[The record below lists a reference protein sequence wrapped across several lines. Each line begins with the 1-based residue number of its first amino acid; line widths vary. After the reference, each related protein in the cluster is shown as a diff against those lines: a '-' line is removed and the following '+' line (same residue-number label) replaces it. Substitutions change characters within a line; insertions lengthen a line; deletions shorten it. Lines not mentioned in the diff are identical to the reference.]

1 MWANWLSDIHIQIG
15 EMGTEPGECTSG
27 EEGKASAVVR
37 KTRTWWAATLQRPS
51 LGVAV
56 LDKEEYQLT
65 VSRKGTKHE
74 NQSPQVW
81 LSDCGSSGAHRCT
94 PLHYCLLGFL
104 DCLIHLGLP
113 STMKSTWEAQVV
125 KLVVNSPPA
134 HAGDM
139 SNSVSIPASGRSPG
153 GGHGNPP
160 QYSCLEKPMDR
171 EASQASIGSQR
182 VRHK

>member
-1 MWANWLSDIHIQIG
+1 MHKRRGS
-15 EMGTEPGECTSG
+15 
-27 EEGKASAVVR
+27 KASAVVR
-37 KTRTWWAATLQRPS
+37 KPRTWGAATLQRPS
-51 LGVAV
+51 LGVVV

-65 VSRKGTKHE
+65 VSRKGTKHK

-94 PLHYCLLGFL
+94 PLHHCLLGFL

-125 KLVVNSPPA
+125 KLVLKSPPA
-134 HAGDM
+134 RAGDM
-139 SNSVSIPASGRSPG
+139 SDSVSIPASGRSPG

-160 QYSCLEKPMDR
+160 QYSCLEIPMDR

-182 VRHK
+182 VTPGAYSNSCPLSR